1 MKILRKYPYSVLIAL
16 AIWVV
21 CMIPI
26 PETPLSSL
34 SFVDKWTH
42 FLMYGIFTI
51 VILWEHRRL
60 SSVLLLLPI
69 IQGIV
74 IEFVQ
79 TYLTTCRSGE
89 WFDALCNT
97 LGVLLGALLFWSL
110 GKTKK
115 SKKATQ

>member
-16 AIWVV
+16 AIWVL

-26 PETPLSSL
+26 PETPLSTL

-42 FLMYGIFTI
+42 FLMYGTFTI

-60 SSVLLLLPI
+60 SFVLLLLPI
-69 IQGIV
+69 LQGIV
-74 IEFVQ
+74 IEFAQ
-79 TYLTTCRSGE
+79 AYLTTCRSGE

-97 LGVLLGALLFWSL
+97 LGVLLGASLFWSV

-115 SKKATQ
+115 SKRAT